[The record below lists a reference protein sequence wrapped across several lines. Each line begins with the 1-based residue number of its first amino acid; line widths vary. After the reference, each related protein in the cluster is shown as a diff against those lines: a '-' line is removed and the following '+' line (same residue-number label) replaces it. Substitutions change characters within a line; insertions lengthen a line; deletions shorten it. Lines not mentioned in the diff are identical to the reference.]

1 MPLGQTSGSWLSHIC
16 CNTRLLKRSTTHTH
30 THTQVIPLFSML
42 FLVKA
47 KMMFVNHISTTAKLQ
62 V

>member
-30 THTQVIPLFSML
+30 THTHTLKSFLF
-42 FLVKA
+42 FLCC
-47 KMMFVNHISTTAKLQ
+47 F
-62 V
+62 